1 MVAVLAAAELLVA
14 DAIQVVRM
22 FLPSQWGI
30 FTMSGSPVITGKVLG
45 VAYRKSWRTADF
57 PVEQN
62 SFASYNKAEEPWE
75 ARVQFAV
82 DGSTPLG
89 SYLIGPIG
97 ATANR
102 RQVLAK
108 IEAACSTIDLFAVST
123 PEWIYPSASLVH
135 MDYERRARGATSM
148 IVLDVGVQQVR
159 IAPAPAFTNVKS
171 PDGADAQNGGAP
183 QATSPTPDQQQS
195 IPTPAAPPATAPAP
209 PPSANI

>member
-14 DAIQVVRM
+14 DAIQVVSM

-89 SYLIGPIG
+89 SYVCKQ
-97 ATANR
+97 R
-102 RQVLAK
+102 K
-108 IEAACSTIDLFAVST
+108 IINYIVGMDKNLMCGYI
-123 PEWIYPSASLVH
+123 H
-135 MDYERRARGATSM
+135 MGR
-148 IVLDVGVQQVR
+148 
-159 IAPAPAFTNVKS
+159 
-171 PDGADAQNGGAP
+171 
-183 QATSPTPDQQQS
+183 
-195 IPTPAAPPATAPAP
+195 
-209 PPSANI
+209 